1 MQLKLLIIYIKQ
13 FIQFIIMNRISSPML
28 KIILV
33 NNNILIMQLMLLSPP
48 QYYLWEKHKYD
59 HKLFNFILQHPL
71 QKFTV
76 IIFSISLNIVLY
88 VEISK
93 TSRHRLWKILISLH
107 HL

>member
-48 QYYLWEKHKYD
+48 QYYL
-59 HKLFNFILQHPL
+59 
-71 QKFTV
+71 
-76 IIFSISLNIVLY
+76 
-88 VEISK
+88 
-93 TSRHRLWKILISLH
+93 
-107 HL
+107 